1 MLIVYWP
8 IRITFRILKQTSKP
22 QTNYHCCLQ
31 FSYLLPYWF
40 TSHKTITLHKY
51 FWCSRFCE
59 FHSKI
64 HKTTII
70 MRLEKVAF
78 LSKLHCGKDPSLVWL
93 KVQCTRTYTCIKL
106 PAGHT
111 CHMYYQE
118 SCVFQH
124 SNSIGC

>member
-8 IRITFRILKQTSKP
+8 IRITFRIRKQTSKP
-22 QTNYHCCLQ
+22 QTNYRCCLR

-40 TSHKTITLHKY
+40 TSHKTITIHKY
-51 FWCSRFCE
+51 FWCLRFCE

-78 LSKLHCGKDPSLVWL
+78 LSKLHCGKDPSMVWL
-93 KVQCTRTYTCIKL
+93 KVQCTCIKDI
-106 PAGHT
+106 
-111 CHMYYQE
+111 HMYKITCRTHMPYVLPRIL
-118 SCVFQH
+118 CV
-124 SNSIGC
+124 SA